1 MGAMMVAA
9 RVETGPR
16 WSTLLDVLAF
26 IEGLPPGISGLVS
39 FGADGAGGI
48 LVEDRRVC
56 WAVARGLKRRLTDL
70 LAERSE
76 LSSVDLDELYTQS
89 RIAGVPI
96 GQVMVERGLLAP
108 RVLDIALR
116 RHTAESL
123 VALCRSDEPV
133 RWAPRGGGGY
143 HARFTYRPVDLV
155 FDVVGLEHRAVQLD
169 AQATLAGF
177 AGPGRRGVAFLA
189 DDDVRPMIPIAE
201 LAAEPLEGSATD
213 AGADPDGGLS
223 LGDMFGLADRARAV
237 WFASRELA
245 AFPDFTI
252 TTAASGA
259 STAIW
264 WRGSIVYAVV
274 CSDRRSLA
282 AVTATLM
289 GHAR

>member
-39 FGADGAGGI
+39 FGTDGAGGI

-56 WAVARGLKRRLTDL
+56 WAVARGLRRRLTDL
-70 LAERSE
+70 LAERSD
-76 LSSVDLDELYTQS
+76 LSSVDLDELHAQS
-89 RIAGVPI
+89 RAAGVPV

-116 RHTAESL
+116 RHSAESL

-133 RWAPRGGGGY
+133 RWSPRGGGGY

-155 FDVVGLEHRAVQLD
+155 FDVVGLEHRAIQLD

-201 LAAEPLEGSATD
+201 LAAEATE
-213 AGADPDGGLS
+213 AGAAPDGELS
-223 LGDMFGLADRARAV
+223 LGDMFGLADRARSV

-245 AFPDFTI
+245 ALPEFTI

-282 AVTATLM
+282 AVTANLM